1 MALPATHIRF
11 AATLSKALG
20 VTDMA
25 AYLSGTI
32 YPDSRWVTGVAR
44 EQTHDR
50 RCLDSDFGS
59 DDFTRGWHVHCRCDR
74 IQGDIHHLLLDGL
87 SVLTADERWIR
98 MAAAKLV
105 QDMNDAVQGDVAAC
119 LDLLC
124 DARTPNGE
132 PAADVAAYLDAVR
145 RAYGRRAK
153 PDWSDYA
160 GLWRD
165 VGLDQE
171 RISRIEQYAAHIL
184 TDASLV
190 ADIRAAFDRMVKRW
204 NHSPPAVARS

>member
-11 AATLSKALG
+11 AATLSGALG

-25 AYLSGTI
+25 AYLSGTL
-32 YPDSRWVTGVAR
+32 YPDSRWLTGAAR

-50 RCLDSDFGS
+50 RCLDPGFAL

-74 IQGDIHHLLLDGL
+74 IQGDIHHALLDDL
-87 SVLTADERWIR
+87 SALTADERWIR
-98 MAAAKLV
+98 MAAAKVV
-105 QDMNDAVQGDVAAC
+105 QDINDAVQGEVSTC
-119 LDLLC
+119 LGLLC

-132 PAADVAAYLDAVR
+132 PAAGVAAYLEAVR
-145 RAYGRRAK
+145 RAYGRRDK

-165 VGLDQE
+165 VGLDQQ
-171 RISRIEQYAAHIL
+171 RISRIRKYVAHIM

-190 ADIRAAFDRMVKRW
+190 ADIHAAFDRMVNRW
-204 NHSPPAVARS
+204 DHTPPAVA